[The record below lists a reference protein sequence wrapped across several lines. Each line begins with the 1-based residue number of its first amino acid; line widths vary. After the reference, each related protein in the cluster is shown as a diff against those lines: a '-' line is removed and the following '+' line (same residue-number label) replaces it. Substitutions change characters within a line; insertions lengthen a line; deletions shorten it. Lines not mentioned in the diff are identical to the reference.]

1 MTITRQVPLR
11 HIVRHVIRCC
21 SLRNIEWEESGY
33 LRVEF
38 RTRLGYSDLGKNRSR
53 MEEIR
58 NRFA

>member
-1 MTITRQVPLR
+1 MLFRS
-11 HIVRHVIRCC
+11 